1 MACLSGWCS
10 CREVGPVG
18 VSGWCSCRCGC
29 HHGGDR
35 QENQEVRHHWHITL
49 VHAVPTF
56 TTAPLLPLLLPP
68 PVLPL
73 PLLPLLAVVV
83 PLPLLAVVVPPLP
96 LPEARSAQTGGA
108 SVTGGPAGQPWG
120 W

>member
-1 MACLSGWCS
+1 MVQLPLRLPPRRRPTGKSGS
-10 CREVGPVG
+10 
-18 VSGWCSCRCGC
+18 
-29 HHGGDR
+29 
-35 QENQEVRHHWHITL
+35 
-49 VHAVPTF
+49 
-56 TTAPLLPLLLPP
+56 TAPLLPLLLPP

-83 PLPLLAVVVPPLP
+83 PLPLLAVVVPPPLP
-96 LPEARSAQTGGA
+96 LPEAWSAQTGGA

>member
-1 MACLSGWCS
+1 M
-10 CREVGPVG
+10 
-18 VSGWCSCRCGC
+18 
-29 HHGGDR
+29 
-35 QENQEVRHHWHITL
+35 
-49 VHAVPTF
+49 HAVPTF

-96 LPEARSAQTGGA
+96 LPEARSAQTGCA
-108 SVTGGPAGQPWG
+108 SVTGGPAVVVVVDEGSQKWQVSEQ
-120 W
+120 